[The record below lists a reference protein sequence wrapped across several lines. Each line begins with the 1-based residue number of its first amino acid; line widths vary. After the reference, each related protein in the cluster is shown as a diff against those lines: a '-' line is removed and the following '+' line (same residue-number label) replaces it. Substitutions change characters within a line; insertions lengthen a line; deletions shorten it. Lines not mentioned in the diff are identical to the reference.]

1 MEINKILSAD
11 ILDIIFEGKN
21 KEYGAYE
28 LRKTYNKRLRNA
40 LLITLSLFIILL
52 LANIVAANINASDA
66 PKEMNVKDLS
76 LENAPKEPPPP
87 PPPPPP
93 KLPPPPPIATVQF
106 TPPKIVKDQE
116 VIKPPI
122 ENIKLEDAKV
132 DVKTIEGEKDK
143 GIVAPP
149 IKETGTKIIE
159 APADDNQ
166 IFTKVEVEASFP
178 GGEGA
183 WTRYVTKAI
192 NNNIDE
198 LTEAGDQGTCTVKF
212 VVDRNGNVSDV
223 EATSMKGTKFAE
235 IAVNAIRKGPKW
247 IPAIQNGRNVNAYR
261 YQPITFKMQEQ

>member
-28 LRKTYNKRLRNA
+28 LRKTYNHRLRNA

-52 LANIVAANINASDA
+52 LANIVAANINTA
-66 PKEMNVKDLS
+66 PVQKELNVKDLT

-116 VIKPPI
+116 VIKPPV
-122 ENIKLEDAKV
+122 ENKELEDKKV
-132 DVKTIEGEKDK
+132 DVKNEEGEKDK

-149 IKETGTKIIE
+149 IKEEGTKIIE

-166 IFTKVEVEASFP
+166 IFTKVEVDAAFP
-178 GGEGA
+178 GGDAA

-192 NNNIDE
+192 QNNIDD
-198 LTEAGDQGTCTVKF
+198 LTEAGDQGTCTVRF
-212 VVDRNGNVSDV
+212 IVDKNGNVSDV
-223 EATSMKGTKFAE
+223 VAETMKGTKLAE
-235 IAVNAIRKGPKW
+235 VAVQAIKKGPKW
-247 IPAIQNGRNVNAYR
+247 VPAIQNGRNVNAYR
-261 YQPITFKMQEQ
+261 YQPVTFKMSE